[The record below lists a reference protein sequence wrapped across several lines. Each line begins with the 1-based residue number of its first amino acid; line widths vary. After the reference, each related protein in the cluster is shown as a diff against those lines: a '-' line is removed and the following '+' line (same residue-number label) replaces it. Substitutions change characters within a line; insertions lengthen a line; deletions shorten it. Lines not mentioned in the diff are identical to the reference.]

1 MKKILFKCLLALIAP
16 ACACVTAE
24 AQQPCRPPAPQLS
37 REPNIFTEE
46 QEVDLGDA
54 VAEQIQRNFR
64 VFDDDEIAGYLRRI
78 GERIVKHLPPTK
90 LRFQFFLVD
99 LSEANAFVLPGGRIY
114 VSRKMIAF
122 TQSEDELAA
131 VIAHEIGHLVARQQS
146 LTMTRRLR
154 ETLGVSQVTDRR
166 DIFEKYN
173 LLVENAARKPEVF
186 RRRDDHGDKD
196 QIEADQMG
204 LFALAAAGYD
214 PQAHARL
221 FDRFAETKGKTGSF
235 FSDLFGVTSP
245 ESKRLREMI
254 KGVESLP
261 PGCVESRADTQAAEY
276 SRWQSAVVS
285 YTGLGRKE
293 ALHAVISKTALRP
306 PLRGDITHLRF
317 SPDGKYILA
326 QDDAGINVLTREP
339 FKPVFRIDAPEADDA
354 QFTPDSLNV
363 VFNTSD
369 LRVEIWNI
377 AEERLSEAHE
387 VVIRKTCLQSL
398 LSPDAKT
405 LACMDENFALNL
417 FDVRSKSQILQR
429 KDFYTPDPFFLFLQ
443 SLIGILN
450 SDEISDARLRLINM
464 GFSPDG
470 KYFAAGQRGI
480 AVTAIGVTRENAAL
494 VFDIQARAPLSLK
507 GAAKK
512 LIAGGF
518 TFTAPDRMIAYN
530 AEKPDKSALLGLPG
544 GEIIEEFPMFPG
556 RLAAATKGNY
566 LLVRPFQRSAVGVVD
581 LAKRMAIKGNKTPAI
596 DIYDQVF
603 VAERLTG
610 ELGLYTT
617 DKNQMLATVT
627 LPQNPLGRLRAMALS
642 PDFKLLAVSER
653 ARGAVW
659 NLTKGERSMLLRGF
673 RGGFFSEDGMFYA
686 DFPKEGEA
694 ERQVAV
700 LDTNKLAIVNGEEIK
715 EERATQ
721 YGPFLLIT
729 RPTKKGGSYLED
741 LTLEMRDIRN
751 SSALWSR
758 PFGKDSPRY
767 WVEPRE
773 GTMILSWPVASKYAR
788 EQIKSDADLTKRLAA
803 MNEQEGDYFL
813 QVLDA
818 KSGEVKGRLLVE
830 TGKGSFRISNAF
842 AAGDYVVIADTQ
854 NRVLVYSLSTGE
866 QKGRVFG
873 SRAIVGVA
881 GGKPGGPQNGP
892 EGGPQNGPQGG
903 LMCVENERGKLAVY
917 DLASLEKRD
926 EFTFAHPVSHTS
938 FSQDGKKLFVLTA
951 NQSVYV
957 LNVAGT
963 K

>member
-1 MKKILFKCLLALIAP
+1 MKKILFKCCLLLPALCQAG
-16 ACACVTAE
+16 VTIN
-24 AQQPCRPPAPQLS
+24 AQNPCRPPTPQVS

-46 QEVDLGDA
+46 QEADLGDA
-54 VAEQIQRNFR
+54 VAEQIQRDFR
-64 VFDDDEIAGYLRRI
+64 VFDDEEIAGHLRRI
-78 GERIVKHLPPTK
+78 GERIVKHLPPTR

-146 LTMTRRLR
+146 LTMTRRFR
-154 ETLGVSQVTDRR
+154 EALGVTQVVDRR

-196 QIEADQMG
+196 QIEADQIG
-204 LFALAAAGYD
+204 LFALATSGYD

-221 FDRFAETKGKTGSF
+221 FDRFAGTKGKTGNF

-254 KGVESLP
+254 KGVESLSRD
-261 PGCVESRADTQAAEY
+261 CVESRDNANSDEY

-293 ALHAVISKTALRP
+293 SLHSVVSKTALQP
-306 PLRGDITHLRF
+306 PLRGDVTHLRF

-339 FKPVFRIDAPEADDA
+339 FKPVFRIDAPEANEA
-354 QFTPDSLNV
+354 QFSPDSQNV
-363 VFNTSD
+363 VFNTPD
-369 LRVEIWNI
+369 LRVEIWSV
-377 AEERLSEAHE
+377 AEEKLSEAHE
-387 VVIRKTCLQSL
+387 VVLRKTCLQSL
-398 LSPDAKT
+398 LAPDGRI
-405 LACMDENFALNL
+405 LACMDENFDLNL
-417 FDVRSKSQILQR
+417 FDVRSKTQIFQR
-429 KDFYTPDPFFLFLQ
+429 KDFYTPDPVFLLLQ
-443 SLIGILN
+443 SLMGILN

-480 AVTAIGVTRENAAL
+480 SIIATGVSRENASL
-494 VFDIQARAPLSLK
+494 VVELQSRAALSLK
-507 GAAKK
+507 GDVKK

-518 TFTAPDRMIAYN
+518 TFTAPDRMIVYN
-530 AEKPDKSALLGLPG
+530 AENPTKSALLRLPG
-544 GEIIEEFPMFPG
+544 GEIIEEFPMFSG

-566 LLVRPFQRSAVGVVD
+566 LLVRPLQKSAVGVID
-581 LAKRMAIKGNKTPAI
+581 LTRRMAIKGNKSPAL

-617 DKNQMLATVT
+617 DKNELLAAVT
-627 LPQNPLGRLRAMALS
+627 LPQNPLGRLRAMSLS
-642 PDFKLLAVSER
+642 PDFKWLAVSER
-653 ARGAVW
+653 SRGAVW
-659 NLTKGERSMLLRGF
+659 NLTKGERMVQMRGF

-686 DFPKEGEA
+686 DFPKDGDVD
-694 ERQVAV
+694 RQIAA
-700 LDTNKLAIVNGEEIK
+700 LDTKRLVIASGEEIK
-715 EERATQ
+715 EDRATQ
-721 YGPFLLIT
+721 YGQFLLIT
-729 RPTKKGGSYLED
+729 RPTKKGSGYGEGR
-741 LTLEMRDIRN
+741 TLEMRDVR
-751 SSALWSR
+751 SFDALWSR
-758 PFGKDSPRY
+758 PFGGYTPDY
-767 WVEPRE
+767 WVAPRE
-773 GTMILSWPVASKYAR
+773 GTMILSWPLASKYAR
-788 EQIKSDADLTKRLAA
+788 DEIKSDSELSKRLAA

-818 KSGEVKGRLLVE
+818 KTGDTKGKLLIE
-830 TGKGSFRISNAF
+830 TGKGSFRIASAF
-842 AAGDYVVIADTQ
+842 ATGDYVVIADTQ
-854 NRVLVYSLSTGE
+854 NRVLVYLLSTGE

-873 SRAIVGVA
+873 GRAIVGRVD
-881 GGKPGGPQNGP
+881 GT
-892 EGGPQNGPQGG
+892 GG

-926 EFTFAHPVSHTS
+926 EFAFAHPISLTS

-951 NQSVYV
+951 NQAVYV
-957 LNVAGT
+957 LNVNGT